1 MNQRATLPP
10 SSRDHTDRLGK
21 DGSERRL
28 DPMVRRLAEATQ
40 PGGADAW
47 WLSDCATTPG
57 QRPVSCSP
65 WSSVVVL
72 AIIADWWVRMLA

>member
-1 MNQRATLPP
+1 
-10 SSRDHTDRLGK
+10 
-21 DGSERRL
+21 
-28 DPMVRRLAEATQ
+28 MVRRLAEATQ